1 MASIPSAVLS
11 DRLKEVIGTR
21 RLVSGVFLTF
31 KFDPAFFEQEVVP
44 VLLDVPLSHA
54 SVIRLVQLE
63 DILRDSPGEIAVYY
77 DVNGLVAS
85 DEGSAKLDIRRVP
98 VRLRTGIFHAK
109 NVFLLVEDERPSEGK
124 SLRSLLVASLS
135 ANLTRAG
142 WWENVESA
150 HIEEIEAGSKSR
162 LKDDLVQFLTDLR
175 RRAGSAASQHGA
187 VIRYWTSCAR
197 RSSSALNVQPGIVC
211 TPTSTLVESPLTSS
225 SKAWSAIAF
234 AAPTWKSSRRTLTM
248 PASVIR

>member
-162 LKDDLVQFLTDLR
+162 LKDDLVQFLDRPPASRGQCGKPARCCRFDTGLPAPGD
-175 RRAGSAASQHGA
+175 RA
-187 VIRYWTSCAR
+187 AR
-197 RSSSALNVQPGIVC
+197 STFSRGSSSH
-211 TPTSTLVESPLTSS
+211 PLLH
-225 SKAWSAIAF
+225 WSR
-234 AAPTWKSSRRTLTM
+234 AP
-248 PASVIR
+248 